1 MVVGCNDKSRWLRSP
16 IQCGDRLILKFEA
29 HASIWKIRASVMNSF
44 DPKVSIIIPTYN
56 RKEYVQQA
64 IDSVLAQT
72 SEAGK

>member
-1 MVVGCNDKSRWLRSP
+1 
-16 IQCGDRLILKFEA
+16 
-29 HASIWKIRASVMNSF
+29 MNSF